1 MAACSTRRP
10 PPSKKHNVLFTYGS
24 TTVSQVGKVEEI
36 FGGVSNAYFT
46 IKMGD
51 GIVATSY
58 KAGDKFYIDPMK
70 LLPLERFLPQPKG
83 ASGRGGGRGEHF
95 AMLEAHDEFLGN
107 HICGRLAAADAVD
120 ALAGRVEAAKIVL
133 RSIFCQDSCSAST
146 MPRCLPCS
154 CKAGVSETQHT
165 ITH

>member
-1 MAACSTRRP
+1 MAACSTRPP
-10 PPSKKHNVLFTYGS
+10 PPSEKHNVLFTYGS
-24 TTVSQVGKVEEI
+24 TIVSQVGKVEEI

-83 ASGRGGGRGEHF
+83 AGGRG
-95 AMLEAHDEFLGN
+95 
-107 HICGRLAAADAVD
+107 
-120 ALAGRVEAAKIVL
+120 AGRGACLI
-133 RSIFCQDSCSAST
+133 SSSSCS
-146 MPRCLPCS
+146 
-154 CKAGVSETQHT
+154 
-165 ITH
+165 